1 MKLTVVL
8 GVGACLAA
16 SACAKKP
23 ESIGPSYVSHVPYQ
37 GWSCSQLAQEVVRVD
52 AALTVAS
59 EQQNKARGN
68 DIAGVILIGLPV
80 SSLSGDNI
88 APQIASLKGQKQAIE
103 QVMITK
109 NCVQPPAPPPPTG

>member
-1 MKLTVVL
+1 
-8 GVGACLAA
+8 
-16 SACAKKP
+16 
-23 ESIGPSYVSHVPYQ
+23 VPYQ
-37 GWSCSQLAQEVVRVD
+37 GWSCSQLGQEVVRVD

-59 EQQNKARGN
+59 EQQKKARSN
-68 DIAGVILIGLPV
+68 DVAGVILIGLPV

-109 NCVQPPAPPPPTG
+109 NCLQPPTPPSG